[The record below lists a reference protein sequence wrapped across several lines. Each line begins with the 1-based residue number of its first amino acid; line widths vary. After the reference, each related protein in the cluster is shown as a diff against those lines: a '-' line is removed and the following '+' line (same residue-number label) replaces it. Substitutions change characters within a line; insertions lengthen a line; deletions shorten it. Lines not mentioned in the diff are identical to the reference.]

1 MFFAP
6 RGLERTV
13 QGLGSG
19 FVVSADGL
27 VITNQHVVN
36 GADQIVVTTR
46 DGTDLPATL
55 LGEDPLTDIAVLRVE
70 GRDLP
75 TAPLGSGRSLVI
87 GEWVVAIGNPF
98 GYLLG
103 NTEPTVTAGVVSGVG
118 RNLLPS
124 GSESGIYVDMIQTD
138 AAINPGNSGG
148 PLVNALGQVVGVN
161 SSILSRSGG
170 SEGIG
175 FAIPIERALRV
186 ARELTEHGTVRR
198 AWVGFDVTGNEGMRD
213 WKQRGGLGVT
223 GVAEGSPAW
232 RAGVRPG
239 DVLIESRGRA
249 LRTFLDWEAVRLDL
263 SPGDTVSVTVAR
275 DGRRRSVRLTVEDLP
290 TARAEKVD
298 VLGGLRLITVTPAV
312 RQERGIR
319 SEEGALIYEVP
330 PTTQA
335 QTGLRSGDVIRQI
348 NQTPVRT
355 AEDVEQ
361 IIRAA
366 RGRAAVQMYFE
377 RDGRVRYSEFYVR

>member
-1 MFFAP
+1 
-6 RGLERTV
+6 
-13 QGLGSG
+13 
-19 FVVSADGL
+19 
-27 VITNQHVVN
+27 
-36 GADQIVVTTR
+36 
-46 DGTDLPATL
+46 
-55 LGEDPLTDIAVLRVE
+55 
-70 GRDLP
+70 
-75 TAPLGSGRSLVI
+75 
-87 GEWVVAIGNPF
+87 
-98 GYLLG
+98 
-103 NTEPTVTAGVVSGVG
+103 
-118 RNLLPS
+118 
-124 GSESGIYVDMIQTD
+124 
-138 AAINPGNSGG
+138 
-148 PLVNALGQVVGVN
+148 
-161 SSILSRSGG
+161 
-170 SEGIG
+170 
-175 FAIPIERALRV
+175 
-186 ARELTEHGTVRR
+186 
-198 AWVGFDVTGNEGMRD
+198 
-213 WKQRGGLGVT
+213 
-223 GVAEGSPAW
+223 
-232 RAGVRPG
+232 VRPG